1 MTSLMVTGR
10 VLPLDKNTVF
20 FTNLLVDDAG
30 VPVACK
36 KRHSTCQ
43 GVKACP
49 LNDVETLTGPAHQH
63 TSATLEDIEI
73 RLAADRAAR
82 QRLSCPRRDV
92 LVKTASFITAI
103 RTVGCHRPLQQP
115 THRTGEELQQW
126 EADQAQKQFFRR
138 GYRPPP
144 MCEGRIVYHEYAD
157 PKYPDSRPPASI
169 TCAAPPTTSPI
180 LASRTA
186 GLDEEYIAA
195 VFLDNTDE
203 IARIEGAAATQEV
216 GPLAQCKTLLN
227 HSAQTLYCLI
237 DHRVDGRLA
246 QHELRH
252 LDCAVKFRI
261 WFPVDKHRCPFV
273 LVTSSGTHRHPI
285 PLPEKTPQRAH
296 LHITCLLRSL
306 RHDLP
311 NMTPHHF
318 LCHPTVKTFLADLF
332 PDLANPT
339 LCALHPSLAN
349 RAHLGAYITL
359 ARRDHFPRG
368 TDWEGVKYLKTIQD
382 RDVPAHEHYIRVVLE
397 IPNESLDHHE
407 EDDDAPTSSKTTRI
421 IICMT
426 PDSSKRLQQAQYLQS
441 DIGFKRIVGFDE
453 FEIAAM
459 DRDANKSVVFCR
471 VYLTR
476 QTAAAHQRIFDE
488 LSKIVEK
495 DTGTPL
501 LWRHLHGQTPDDCR
515 VGLILQWG
523 ADQHRGQAKGLGLHL
538 IAQAALLP
546 PDAMDMHEP
555 HRSLRSLTPYEHLQ
569 RVYRQCAVPEVVRQ
583 KMRSLAGSVVRA
595 AEPVSEISQFAFA
608 GICWQRSFIPLDV
621 WRVGNAH
628 TNLIETVHRDVNREG
643 VHCTLLGGLL
653 RGQDYDEMQRV
664 ALKEYE
670 AHGIRRSYHA
680 AHPVTNAVKNV
691 IRQSN
696 NQAHRVEAQSRG
708 VATHNKNMQK
718 FDQQYRA
725 ALAQLEHLLRLGDAP
740 HLREADA
747 QRAIQLQVENA
758 RGAVRSA
765 STKYDHQVQ
774 VGQQLRDEGRAGR
787 LPFSS
792 PPLSPPQPASVAAN
806 RAAASSGRLIAVA
819 HMAETWR
826 NVVWPALICG
836 LSRAPYSSPAPRRP
850 YLSRPRLSSAIPG
863 TATSSGA
870 DVGNDFRLSAQ
881 QPALR
886 RLLIKAPYL
895 GLLRPRRPRSAAL
908 PIFAGAG
915 AVDGRRQPPAPPH
928 PAVDGSSCWYAALC
942 TSACSEP
949 ATATSSVKFDFR
961 LSTPFSADFSS
972 RRWGRRSPARPT
984 SAVRLLYISTTRC
997 SLVLRTSS
1005 LHPPSAAHPNAH
1017 VTAADLAAA
1026 SANLVN
1032 TAAATGRC
1040 DICNAQHLVVFQN
1053 AHGPNGLHTG
1063 PLPHWRTCTPPFC
1076 PEHPGIDV
1084 LTGKVFYV
1092 ALPARHEAIYTSAQM
1107 AREQTEGVHNG
1118 VAKSCKTWD
1127 EVKGHWVLGCLRW
1140 HGNECRRERLQRA
1153 DATGKNW
1160 AVLGTDIVCGS
1171 RAAAFRVAQDHGF
1184 DDIRIRSHRD
1194 VSVLRNW
1201 LENGSRDEESSDDD

>member
-1 MTSLMVTGR
+1 MTTSRLLPCPFSPDPSCPDAHAPAGQPRPSTHHQSVIQRKRDTASNATPRPHFTAAMR
-10 VLPLDKNTVF
+10 VLGMAATPLRRWETLHNTTLRGSRFSHYLMTFMRCFAVLSTTLAVMTRLCVQDLLNPAPTSSTPPPRRVNASADLRAPLGTVSHTPAQTTRALVTRTHQLPASFAPAPSVPPPRIIPPPPPPLPLSERTPRRLQPNSGRTVEYGVHIADKSSLSALYRYAPGIDLAYPESGLDAPVGHLLPINPADPALPWVDLAYSTGYPHGGSGRTQFF

-30 VPVACK
+30 VPVPCK

-49 LNDVETLTGPAHQH
+49 LNDVETLTGPAHHH
-63 TSATLEDIEI
+63 TSATLEDIEV

-103 RTVGCHRPLQQP
+103 RTVGCHRPHQQP
-115 THRTGEELQQW
+115 THRTGEELKQW
-126 EADQAQKQFFRR
+126 EADQAQKQYFRR

-157 PKYPDSRPPASI
+157 PKYPDGRPRAYLSCEHYSRR
-169 TCAAPPTTSPI
+169 SPDHFAHFGI
-180 LASRTA
+180 QDG

-195 VFLDNTDE
+195 VFLNNTDE
-203 IARIEGAAATQEV
+203 IARIEAAAAAQEV
-216 GPLAQCKTLLN
+216 GPLAQCNTLLN
-227 HSAQTLYCLI
+227 HSAQTLYCPI

-246 QHELRH
+246 RHELCH

-296 LHITCLLRSL
+296 LHITRLLRSL

-311 NMTPHHF
+311 DMTPRRF
-318 LCHPTVKTFLADLF
+318 LRHPTVKTFLANLF

-359 ARRDHFPRG
+359 ARQEHFPRG
-368 TDWEGVKYLKTIQD
+368 TDWEGVKYLKAIQD

-397 IPNESLDHHE
+397 LPDDSLDHHE

-426 PDSSKRLQQAQYLQS
+426 PDSSKRLQQARYLQS

-538 IAQAALLP
+538 VARAAQLP
-546 PDAMDMHEP
+546 ADAMDMHEP

-569 RVYRQCAVPEVVRQ
+569 RVYRVCRVHNFRNIQQCAVPEVVRQ
-583 KMRSLAGSVVRA
+583 KMCSLACEIHPNWENTLEQIRREGGRAGLDWVRDK
-595 AEPVSEISQFAFA
+595 ESSQFAFA
-608 GICWQRSFIPLDV
+608 GICWQRSFIPIDV
-621 WRVGNAH
+621 WRAGDAH

-664 ALKEYE
+664 ALREYE
-670 AHGIRRSYHA
+670 AHGIHRSYHA

-691 IRQSN
+691 IRRSN

-725 ALAQLEHLLRLGDAP
+725 ALKQLEHLLRLVDAP
-740 HLREADA
+740 HLRAGEA
-747 QRAIQLQVENA
+747 QRAVRLQIENA
-758 RGAVRSA
+758 KAAVRSA
-765 STKYDHQVQ
+765 SAKYDHQVQ
-774 VGQQLRDEGRAGR
+774 VGQQLRDEGRAGVM
-787 LPFSS
+787 LP
-792 PPLSPPQPASVAAN
+792 
-806 RAAASSGRLIAVA
+806 
-819 HMAETWR
+819 
-826 NVVWPALICG
+826 
-836 LSRAPYSSPAPRRP
+836 
-850 YLSRPRLSSAIPG
+850 
-863 TATSSGA
+863 
-870 DVGNDFRLSAQ
+870 
-881 QPALR
+881 
-886 RLLIKAPYL
+886 KAP
-895 GLLRPRRPRSAAL
+895 
-908 PIFAGAG
+908 
-915 AVDGRRQPPAPPH
+915 
-928 PAVDGSSCWYAALC
+928 
-942 TSACSEP
+942 
-949 ATATSSVKFDFR
+949 
-961 LSTPFSADFSS
+961 
-972 RRWGRRSPARPT
+972 
-984 SAVRLLYISTTRC
+984 
-997 SLVLRTSS
+997 
-1005 LHPPSAAHPNAH
+1005 
-1017 VTAADLAAA
+1017 
-1026 SANLVN
+1026 
-1032 TAAATGRC
+1032 
-1040 DICNAQHLVVFQN
+1040 
-1053 AHGPNGLHTG
+1053 
-1063 PLPHWRTCTPPFC
+1063 
-1076 PEHPGIDV
+1076 
-1084 LTGKVFYV
+1084 
-1092 ALPARHEAIYTSAQM
+1092 
-1107 AREQTEGVHNG
+1107 
-1118 VAKSCKTWD
+1118 
-1127 EVKGHWVLGCLRW
+1127 
-1140 HGNECRRERLQRA
+1140 
-1153 DATGKNW
+1153 
-1160 AVLGTDIVCGS
+1160 
-1171 RAAAFRVAQDHGF
+1171 
-1184 DDIRIRSHRD
+1184 
-1194 VSVLRNW
+1194 
-1201 LENGSRDEESSDDD
+1201 